1 MVRQRPVLLARIVL
15 VWEHAAPVLAAPLGA
30 LALYLI
36 LALFGV
42 FERFGDPW
50 RALVLLGLAAGAGS
64 LAWRASR
71 RFRWPTRVQAE
82 RRVEADSGLTDREYE
97 ALRDRPGAG
106 DTVLWQAHRERMARR
121 LAHARTRRPRAAWAK
136 IDPYGLRISAMILMA
151 AGVFMAGDLARFRVE
166 DAFAPRILSGGT
178 GRAIADLWVEPPA
191 YTGEPALYL
200 RDRRS
205 ADVPEG
211 SVLAARL
218 AGTAR
223 TPRVT
228 GAEAEIERIDETVW
242 QIRVPVL
249 QSGEITLRAGA
260 LAESV
265 ELTAIPDLPPHLAL
279 SAEPEGDAE
288 GRIQIEFVVRD
299 DYGVESFALH
309 VAPES
314 DAAGA
319 AIPDA
324 AWDRVEIAP
333 GSVTATGRDDLYTA
347 SIDVARHPLSG
358 ERVAIRIAGTDGA
371 GQEGLS
377 APYEMTLPERI
388 FLDPLARAVAAERKG
403 FLGASGDYEPV
414 TAPPPE
420 PVTGAGRLGQIIFLD
435 DEPALRIERA
445 PDAVQRLA
453 AALDAIGDAPA
464 RYFDDPIVYMG
475 LRTAMHEVRRARAG
489 ESLSHLDED
498 LWQIALRA
506 ELGTLADARA
516 ALDAAERALNDA
528 MARGA
533 DASEMAALF
542 DAYERAMQ
550 NYLAALAREAV
561 QDQQSAGGGSGMNAL
576 SADMLQELLD
586 ALREAS
592 ELGDTEGARRALA
605 QLMELLRNL
614 QMQLGSGGGGQ
625 GDSPMAEAL
634 RDALEEL
641 GEQMGEQRE
650 LMEDTFEESQDGEQP
665 GQPQGQ
671 QPGQQ
676 PGQGQPGTPGVGEP
690 YTLGPDGEERPL
702 SENGQAQG
710 GGQPEPGQDRP
721 GGAGGGPL
729 TERELARRQGALS
742 DRIGEL
748 AGTLTEEEAREALGR
763 AAQAMEEAERA
774 LEQGELGGALAL
786 QDEAIEAI
794 REAAGEL
801 AEALL
806 DEEGGDQT
814 DPLGRGTGGRGPG
827 DVDIPSQAERQ
838 RARDILE
845 ELRRRAAEQGRPQEE
860 LDYIERLLERF

>member
-15 VWEHAAPVLAAPLGA
+15 VWERAAPVLAAPLGA

-50 RALVLLGLAAGAGS
+50 RALVLVALGAAAGW
-64 LAWRASR
+64 LAWRAAR
-71 RFRWPTRVQAE
+71 GFHWPARAEAE
-82 RRVEADSGLTDREYE
+82 RRVEADSGLKDREYE
-97 ALRDRPGAG
+97 ALRDRPGTG
-106 DTVLWQAHRERMARR
+106 DAAMWQAHRERMAAR

-136 IDPYGLRISAMILMA
+136 VDPYGLRISAMLLVA

-166 DAFAPRILSGGT
+166 DAFAPRVLSGGT
-178 GRAIADLWVEPPA
+178 GRAVADLWVEPPA

-200 RDRRS
+200 RERRR
-205 ADVPEG
+205 AEVPAG

-228 GAEAEIERIDETVW
+228 GAEAQIERIDETVW

-249 QSGEITLRAGA
+249 QSGEITVRAGA
-260 LAESV
+260 LAERV
-265 ELTAIPDLPPHLAL
+265 TLTAVPDMPPHLAL

-288 GRIQIEFVVRD
+288 GRIKIEFVARD
-299 DYGVESFALH
+299 DYGVEAFALH
-309 VAPES
+309 VAPEP
-314 DAAGA
+314 AEAGA
-319 AIPDA
+319 AIA
-324 AWDRVEIAP
+324 EEAWEVIEIVP
-333 GSVTATGRDDLYTA
+333 GSVMAAGTGDLYTA
-347 SIDVARHPLSG
+347 SVDVARHRLAG

-371 GQEGLS
+371 GQSAAS
-377 APYEMTLPERI
+377 APYEMTLPARV
-388 FLDPLARAVAAERKG
+388 FLDPVARAVAAERKG
-403 FLGASGDYEPV
+403 FLTASEDYAPV
-414 TAPPPE
+414 DAPLPE
-420 PVTGAGRLGQIIFLD
+420 PVTGAGRLGRIVFLD
-435 DEPALRIERA
+435 DAPALRIERA
-445 PDAVQRLA
+445 PDEIQRLA
-453 AALDAIGDAPA
+453 AALDAISDAPP

-475 LRTAMHEVRRARAG
+475 LRTAMHEVRRARGG

-561 QDQQSAGGGSGMNAL
+561 QDQQQAGGGGSGMNAM

-625 GDSPMAEAL
+625 GDSPMARAL
-634 RDALEEL
+634 REALEEL

-650 LMEDTFEESQDGEQP
+650 LMEDTFEESRDGAQP
-665 GQPQGQ
+665 GR
-671 QPGQQ
+671 Q
-676 PGQGQPGTPGVGEP
+676 PGQGQSGEPGIGEP
-690 YTLGPDGEERPL
+690 YTLGPDGQERPL
-702 SENGQAQG
+702 SPEGQADGQPGGTQDTPRG
-710 GGQPEPGQDRP
+710 GGG
-721 GGAGGGPL
+721 L

-748 AGTLTEEEAREALGR
+748 AGTLTEDEAREALGR

-774 LEQGELGGALAL
+774 LEQGELDGALAL

-806 DEEGGDQT
+806 EEQGGDQT
-814 DPLGRGTGGRGPG
+814 DPLGRGTGGTGPG
-827 DVDIPSQAERQ
+827 NVDVPSEAERQ